1 MILRNPLASVGGV
14 RQPWTV
20 TATLQLR
27 RATSAD
33 AGTLLGLVTAM
44 DLAELGEC
52 DWTLAD
58 IEDDFAQP
66 TYRAWLHEAGDGQV
80 DAAVWVSSFPGED
93 SVVGNVLQDPASGV
107 HLLAPL
113 LQVAREQARELDPA
127 LPLHVSAF
135 TTSLG
140 RIAVLDAAGGKVV
153 RHFWR
158 MMASVSESHPVA
170 ELPAGAEIR
179 VIREDDA
186 ADLRTMFDVL
196 ETAFADHFGAA
207 PTTYDEWIRFRSS
220 TALSDRSLWWLATVD
235 GEPAAALIGRRL
247 GELGWIEEVGT
258 LPAYRGRGL
267 ARALLLLAFAEFQ
280 RRGFAEVGL
289 GVDAT
294 NPTGAVRLYESIGM
308 RRSRDMACYEL
319 GS

>member
-1 MILRNPLASVGGV
+1 
-14 RQPWTV
+14 V
-20 TATLQLR
+20 TATLPLR
-27 RATSAD
+27 EATSGD
-33 AGTLLGLVTAM
+33 AGSLLGLVTAM

-66 TYRAWLHEAGDGQV
+66 TYRAWLHEAADGQV
-80 DAAVWVSSFPGED
+80 DGAVWVSSFPGED
-93 SVVGNVLQDPASGV
+93 SVIGNVLQDPASGV

-113 LQVAREQARELDPA
+113 LQVARERARQLDPA

-135 TTSLG
+135 TTSLS
-140 RIAVLDAAGGKVV
+140 RIAALDAAGGKVV

-158 MMASVSESHPVA
+158 MLAAVSESHPVA
-170 ELPAGAEIR
+170 ELPTGVEVR
-179 VIREDDA
+179 LIREGDA

-220 TALSDRSLWWLATVD
+220 SALSDRSLWWLATVD
-235 GEPAAALIGRRL
+235 GAPAAALIGRRL
-247 GELGWIEEVGT
+247 GDLGWIEEVGT

-267 ARALLLLAFAEFQ
+267 ARALLMGAFEEF
-280 RRGFAEVGL
+280 RRQGFAEVGL
-289 GVDAT
+289 GVDAM
-294 NPTGAVRLYESIGM
+294 NPTGAVRLHESIVM
-308 RRSRDMACYEL
+308 RRSRDMACYEF

>member
-1 MILRNPLASVGGV
+1 
-14 RQPWTV
+14 V
-20 TATLQLR
+20 TATLHLR

-44 DLAELGEC
+44 DLAEMGEC

-58 IEDDFAQP
+58 IEDDFALP
-66 TYRAWLHEAGDGQV
+66 TYRAWLHEDGGGRV
-80 DAAVWVSSFPGED
+80 DGAVWVSRFPGED
-93 SVVGNVLQDPASGV
+93 SVGGNVLQHPARGT

-158 MMASVSESHPVA
+158 MVASVSESRQVVG
-170 ELPAGAEIR
+170 LPTGVVIR
-179 VIREDDA
+179 VVREGDA
-186 ADLRTMFDVL
+186 ADRRAMFDVL

-220 TALSDRSLWWLATVD
+220 SALSDRSLWWLATVD
-235 GEPAAALIGRRL
+235 SVPAAALIGRRL
-247 GELGWIEEVGT
+247 GDLGWIEEVGT

-267 ARALLLLAFAEFQ
+267 ARALLLLAFEEFQ

-308 RRSRDMACYEL
+308 RRTRDMACYEF

>member
-1 MILRNPLASVGGV
+1 
-14 RQPWTV
+14 V

-27 RATSAD
+27 RATTAD
-33 AGTLLGLVTAM
+33 AGALLGLVTTM
-44 DLAELGEC
+44 DLAEMGEC

-58 IEDDFAQP
+58 IEDDFALP
-66 TYRAWLHEAGDGQV
+66 TYRAWLHEDGDGRV
-80 DAAVWVSSFPGED
+80 DGAVWVSTFPGED
-93 SVVGNVLQDPASGV
+93 SVGGNVLQDPASGV

-113 LQVAREQARELDPA
+113 LEVAREQARELDPA

-135 TTSLG
+135 TASAG
-140 RIAVLDAAGGKVV
+140 RIAALDAAGGTVV

-158 MMASVSESHPVA
+158 MVVSVSESRPVA
-170 ELPAGAEIR
+170 ELPTGVEIR
-179 VIREDDA
+179 AVSDSDA
-186 ADLRTMFDVL
+186 AELRAMFDVL

-220 TALSDRSLWWLATVD
+220 SALSDRSLWWLATVD
-235 GEPAAALIGRRL
+235 GAPAAALIGRRL

-267 ARALLLLAFAEFQ
+267 AKALLLLAFEEFR

-308 RRSRDMACYEL
+308 RRSRDMACYEF
-319 GS
+319 GP